1 MLGAKMSPTP
11 YQPFSPQYNQ
21 IAQKLELQISDF
33 TEKEQLLAYILQ
45 KNIFFYFITHPNRIY
60 VINFNSKIK

>member
-21 IAQKLELQISDF
+21 IAQKLELLISDF

-45 KNIFFYFITHPNRIY
+45 KKYSSILLLILTEYMW
-60 VINFNSKIK
+60 